1 MPFPSPGD
9 LPDPEIDPGSPA
21 LQADALPSEPP
32 GKSPDMKKKKKKG
45 SPRHATFKRLILHNR
60 EMQTIGKCIPGKVFE
75 QWSDNAQCEN

>member
-1 MPFPSPGD
+1 MMVLLAFKNQMEAFLSLHLAD
-9 LPDPEIDPGSPA
+9 YPA
-21 LQADALPSEPP
+21 
-32 GKSPDMKKKKKKG
+32 GTMKKKKKKG